1 MSEGLNKS
9 EKLYALLDE
18 AFMTNPMI
26 DCVYE
31 KDTSSIIVRQYIG
44 PQSRQMIH
52 IAPWNDRGYSIVT
65 APMPKIVVPEEI
77 RDDMRTFFTK
87 CNSKLERGMFSI
99 AGDGMILFRTHLACS
114 EGDDLSLR
122 SVMDEVNLGVR
133 MFMIFMDSI
142 VRAMDGEKFEEIFE
156 EKEKVKG
163 VNDSGDLPSEE
174 VYVPAAEEKL
184 SKVTEGMYV

>member
-1 MSEGLNKS
+1 MSEGLNDS

-26 DCVYE
+26 DCVYD

-52 IAPWNDRGYSIVT
+52 IAPWNDCGYTIVT
-65 APMPKIVVPEEI
+65 APMPKIVVPEES
-77 RDDMRTFFTK
+77 RDHMVTFLTK
-87 CNSKLERGMFSI
+87 CNGKLERGTFAI
-99 AGDGMILFRTHLACS
+99 AGDGMILFRTHLSCRD
-114 EGDDLSLR
+114 GDDLSLR
-122 SVMDEVNLGVR
+122 TVMEEVNLGVR
-133 MFMIFMDSI
+133 MFMIFMGSI

-156 EKEKVKG
+156 GADKVKG
-163 VNDSGDLPSEE
+163 VNDSGELPSED
-174 VYVPAAEEKL
+174 VYVPAAEEKM